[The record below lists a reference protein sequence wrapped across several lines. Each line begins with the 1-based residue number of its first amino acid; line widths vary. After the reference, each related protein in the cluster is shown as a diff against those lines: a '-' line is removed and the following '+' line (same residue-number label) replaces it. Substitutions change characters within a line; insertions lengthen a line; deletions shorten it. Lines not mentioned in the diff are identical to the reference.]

1 MSKTKIIPI
10 KHNPP
15 ERRKR
20 VALGIEAGKSNRAIA
35 KELGCD
41 EKLVRNDRH
50 FLATPVED
58 RLEKKPKKV
67 RPVRQLSPKEIHDR
81 DLKEL
86 LAAADR
92 WVAEQRLQL
101 NQVEY
106 AVHEAGKLLYYA
118 KGALNNIPVLA
129 GTPYELF
136 ALVIPIET
144 EQDYDAAGLDF
155 WAKWLARWLA
165 VCAPGDEALQD
176 EVLRE
181 MSKRARLAARP
192 Y

>member
-1 MSKTKIIPI
+1 MPI
-10 KHNPP
+10 KRNLP

-41 EKLVRNDRH
+41 EKLVRNDRD

-58 RLEKKPKKV
+58 RPVKKPKKV
-67 RPVRQLSPKEIHDR
+67 RPVRELSPEEIHDR
-81 DLKEL
+81 RLKRL

-92 WVAEQRLQL
+92 WVAEERLQL
-101 NQVEY
+101 HQVEY
-106 AVHEAGKLLYYA
+106 AVHEAGRLLYEA
-118 KGALNNIPVLA
+118 KGNPRNAPVRS

-136 ALVIPIET
+136 ALVTPIET
-144 EQDYDAAGLDF
+144 AQDYDAGGLDF
-155 WAKWLARWLA
+155 WAKWLAWWLA
-165 VCAPGDEALQD
+165 ECLPGDEDMQD

-181 MSKRARLAARP
+181 ISKRARLSARP